1 MIEEHLPVLQVVL
14 PLLAGPVCLLL
25 RRAQANWALATAVS
39 WISFAIALA
48 LLLKVQAEDVIVY
61 QLGGWAAPCGIEY
74 RIDHVNAFVLL
85 IVSGISSVVLLFAHD
100 SVRREINN
108 KRIYIFYTGWLLCL
122 TGLLG
127 MTATG
132 DAFNVFV
139 FLEISSLAT
148 YLLISLHPDR
158 RALSAAFRY
167 LVLGTIGAT
176 FILIGIA
183 LLYVMTGTLNI
194 FDLADRL
201 APAAHTRTVAVA
213 FSFLVIGIGIKAAA
227 FPLHLWLPNAYAYA
241 PSAVTALL
249 AGTATKVAIYLL
261 LRFLFSLFGPALSF
275 EQYEADRILLPLAVV
290 GIFSMSAAAIYQ
302 PTVKKLLAYSSVA
315 QIGYMLL
322 GISLAS
328 VTGLTATVLH
338 LFNHALIKTA
348 LFMAMG
354 CVAYRIGTTRLSDM
368 AGLGRSM
375 PWTMAAF
382 VAGGLSL
389 IGVPLT
395 VGFISK
401 WYLILA
407 ALEQGWLW
415 LAAMIVLTSLMAVAY
430 VWRVVEVA
438 YFRDRGQAAQATE
451 APLSLLIPT
460 WLMIA
465 ANFYFGVDAS
475 VTTEVAATAA
485 RLLFGAAT

>member
-1 MIEEHLPVLQVVL
+1 MISEHLPVLQVVV

-25 RRAQANWALATAVS
+25 RRPSANWALAASVS
-39 WISFAIALA
+39 WITLAIAVA
-48 LLLKVQAEDVIVY
+48 LLVEVRRAGPIIY
-61 QLGGWAAPCGIEY
+61 QLGGWAAPWGIEY

-85 IVSGISSVVLLFAHD
+85 IVSGVSAVVLLFARA
-100 SVRREINN
+100 SVQREINN
-108 KRIYIFYTGWLLCL
+108 RRINIFYTGWLLCL

-158 RALSAAFRY
+158 RALSAAFHY

-183 LLYVMTGTLNI
+183 LLYMMTGTLNI
-194 FDLADRL
+194 VDLA
-201 APAAHTRTVAVA
+201 AHLPPVAQTRTVAVA

-227 FPLHLWLPNAYAYA
+227 FPLHMWLPNAYAYA

-249 AGTATKVAIYLL
+249 AGTATKVAVYLL
-261 LRFLFSLFGPALSF
+261 LRFLFSLFGPGLSF
-275 EQYEADRILLPLAVV
+275 EQYLLDKILLPLAAV
-290 GIFSMSAAAIYQ
+290 GIISMSVAAIYQ
-302 PTVKKLLAYSSVA
+302 TTAKKLLAYSSVA

-338 LFNHALIKTA
+338 LFNHALIKSA

-354 CVAYRIGTTRLSDM
+354 CVVYRIGTTQLASM
-368 AGLGRSM
+368 AGLARCM

-407 ALEQGWLW
+407 ALERGWMW
-415 LAAMIVLTSLMAVAY
+415 LAALVVITSLLAVAY

-438 YFRDRGQAAQATE
+438 YFRHRESCAEVAE
-451 APLSLLIPT
+451 APLSLLVPT

-465 ANFYFGVDAS
+465 ANYYFGVDAS
-475 VTTEVAATAA
+475 LTTGVAGRAA
-485 RLLFGAAT
+485 ELLFGAAP